1 MPRKRWAL
9 RIGAAAAALLAGVLA
24 PMVVS
29 GAPSGWLAI
38 DGSLRFIPAGGAAVD
53 WVSSGG
59 AAATY
64 ACAAGSVNLG
74 GPGGLSNCGAP
85 SGGSSPP
92 VAPSLTPAAVADP
105 SIISADFI
113 VDPISSDTTTACG
126 AGDPTTF
133 QGGTNGDAISS
144 YTFHT
149 GSVPNKDD
157 LANVY
162 AVSHTRADTGHPE
175 LYFAAERL
183 VNNGD
188 SHIDFEFLQT
198 QTAVTAPCTG
208 SFTGHRTP
216 GDLLLAVDFTNRG
229 ALSRPPLYPS
239 LSPPLP

>member
-24 PMVVS
+24 STVVS
-29 GAPSGWLAI
+29 AAPSGWLAI
-38 DGSLRFIPAGGAAVD
+38 DGSIRFMRAGGAAVE
-53 WVSSGG
+53 WANSGG
-59 AAATY
+59 APPTY
-64 ACAAGSVNLG
+64 ACPAGSVNLS
-74 GPGGLSNCGAP
+74 GPGGLFNCGAP

-92 VAPSLTPAAVADP
+92 VAPSLTPAAAADP

-149 GSVPNKDD
+149 GRVPNKDD

-162 AVSHTRADTGHPE
+162 AVSHTRADNGHPDP
-175 LYFAAERL
+175 YSAAHRL
-183 VNNGD
+183 LN
-188 SHIDFEFLQT
+188 
-198 QTAVTAPCTG
+198 
-208 SFTGHRTP
+208 TP
-216 GDLLLAVDFTNRG
+216 ATHFN
-229 ALSRPPLYPS
+229 SN
-239 LSPPLP
+239 